1 MGLTL
6 RDRAAKSALR
16 SFPCTEGWI
25 DREIGECEFR
35 DARLGDRFRKL
46 LGQIGSA
53 MGQSIPLVCQD
64 WANTKAA
71 YRFFSNDRVSE
82 ADILA
87 GHFQSTRDRAAA
99 TDGLVL
105 MLHDTT
111 EFSYQREKSE
121 AIGITKSINS
131 GRDKAGRLRSHT
143 VCGILMHSSLAVT
156 IAGVPLGLAAVK
168 FWTRKKFKGTAALKK
183 KINPTRI
190 PIEKKESIRW
200 LENLKQSTELLDD
213 PGRCVHIGDRESDI
227 YELFCAAQEIGT
239 HFLVRACVDRLAGDG
254 DHTITDEMDEIAV
267 KGLHRVEV
275 RDNNGDRDEAILEI
289 RYRTIRVLPPIG
301 KQKRYPALT
310 LTVIHAAER
319 GTPKNRKKID
329 WRLITDLPVHSRKD
343 AVEKLEWYALRW
355 KIEVFHKILKSG
367 CRAEESKLRT
377 AQRLTNLLSVFCILS
392 WRVFWMTM
400 LNRSASDAPSD
411 LALSEVEIALLDHL
425 VKDRN
430 QKPLQRKTLS
440 HYLTKIARLG
450 GYLARANDPP
460 PGNTVMWRGLSRLT
474 DIELGATVGAKIVGN

>member
-1 MGLTL
+1 MGPILG
-6 RDRAAKSALR
+6 DRSAKGWLR
-16 SFPCTEGWI
+16 SSEGECWI
-25 DREIGECEFR
+25 DREIGGCEFR

-46 LGQIGSA
+46 LTQIGSA

-99 TDGLVL
+99 TEGLVL
-105 MLHDTT
+105 VLHDTT
-111 EFSYQREKSE
+111 EFSYQRENSE

-156 IAGVPLGLAAVK
+156 IEGVPLGLGAVK

-190 PIEKKESIRW
+190 PIEKKESVRW
-200 LENLKQSTELLDD
+200 LENLKQSTQLLDH
-213 PGRCVHIGDRESDI
+213 PGRCIHVGDRESDI
-227 YELFCAAQEIGT
+227 YELFCAAQEVGT
-239 HFLVRACVDRLAGDG
+239 HFLIRTCVDRLAGDG
-254 DHTITDEMDEIAV
+254 SHTIADEMDEVAV
-267 KGLHRVEV
+267 KGLHRIDV
-275 RDNNGDRDEAILEI
+275 RDSNGDPDEAVLEI
-289 RYRTIRVLPPIG
+289 RYRKIRVLPPIG
-301 KQKRYPALT
+301 KQNRYPALT
-310 LTVIHAAER
+310 LTVIHAEER
-319 GTPKNRKKID
+319 VTPKNRKKIE
-329 WRLITDLPVHSRKD
+329 WKLITDLSVGSRAD
-343 AVEKLEWYALRW
+343 AIKKLEWYALRW

-367 CRAEESKLRT
+367 CKAEESKLRT
-377 AQRLTNLLSVFCILS
+377 AQRLTNLISVFCILS

-400 LNRSASDAPSD
+400 LNRSAPGALPT
-411 LALSEVEIALLDHL
+411 LALTATEIALLDRL
-425 VKDRN
+425 VND
-430 QKPLQRKTLS
+430 KPQARRKTLS

-450 GYLARANDPP
+450 GYLARASDPP
-460 PGNTVMWRGLSRLT
+460 PGNTVVWRGLSRLT
-474 DIELGATVGAKIVGN
+474 DIALGAMIGGEFVGN

>member
-1 MGLTL
+1 MDGGS
-6 RDRAAKSALR
+6 DAW
-16 SFPCTEGWI
+16 F
-25 DREIGECEFR
+25 DRELAGCSFADE
-35 DARLGDRFRKL
+35 RLNKRLHKL
-46 LGQIGSA
+46 VAQIGSA

-87 GHFQSTRDRAAA
+87 GHFQSTRDRTVAA
-99 TDGLVL
+99 DGPVLV
-105 MLHDTT
+105 LHDTT
-111 EFSYQREKSE
+111 EFTYQRESTD

-156 IAGVPLGLAAVK
+156 TEGLPLGLAAIK

-183 KINPTRI
+183 KINPTRV

-200 LENLKQSTELLDD
+200 LENLQQSTELLGD
-213 PGRCVHIGDRESDI
+213 PARCVHIGDRESDI
-227 YELFCAAQEIGT
+227 YELFCAAQEAGT
-239 HFLVRACVDRLAGDG
+239 HFLIRTCVDRLAGDG
-254 DHTITDEMDEIAV
+254 DHTIADEMEEVAV
-267 KGLHRVEV
+267 KGLHRIDV
-275 RDNNGDRDEAILEI
+275 RDSNGDPHEAVLEI
-289 RYRTIRVLPPIG
+289 RYRKIRVLPPIG
-301 KQKRYPALT
+301 KQKRYPGLT
-310 LTVIHAAER
+310 LTVIHAEER

-329 WRLITDLPVHSRKD
+329 WKLITDLPVGSRAD
-343 AVEKLEWYALRW
+343 AIEKLEWYALRW

-367 CRAEESKLRT
+367 CKAEESKLRT
-377 AQRLTNLLSVFCILS
+377 AQRLANLVSVFCILS

-400 LNRSASDAPSD
+400 LNRSAPDALPT
-411 LALSEVEIALLDHL
+411 LALTATEIAVLDRL
-425 VKDRN
+425 VND
-430 QKPLQRKTLS
+430 KPQARPKTLS
-440 HYLTKIARLG
+440 LYLTKIARLG

-474 DIELGATVGAKIVGN
+474 DIALGAMVGAEIVGN